1 MEQLYYNGKIF
12 TAQHEDSFVNA
23 FRVVDGKFSW
33 VGNLQNPPEEEGAI
47 NLEGRTVI
55 PGLIDA
61 HTHPSYVAGTIDAV
75 PCTIPKVHSISEMI
89 EALKRHPNAG
99 KGPDE
104 WIQGWGYDES
114 KLDEHRTPTRHDL
127 DLVSTTQPVYVLRSD
142 CHSGICNTR
151 ALELA
156 GITKDTPDPEG
167 GRFGRDPD
175 GSPNGVLTELAA
187 NAAVRSVMEKPN
199 FENAVRALANTNA
212 HYCERGYVAATDMMV
227 FFNPLNQLEV
237 FRAAEKA
244 GLDMQIS
251 LYFLWTG
258 GKDPYGMHDCT
269 PEERT
274 GRVKWAGI
282 KLFADGSIS
291 GKTAWVSTPYAG
303 SDDCGMCTL
312 DIETLQA
319 AYEYAK
325 RNRLQISIHVMGDRS
340 IQRIIDFFD
349 DKEPWLDGQVAN
361 VRLEHVTLLNKKQL
375 DQMNASKMNYG
386 LTTQII
392 FGFAEYD
399 GYEKALTP
407 EVFKLI
413 YPLKL
418 FSENMRALA
427 LSADAPAT
435 TWADP
440 DDVFVSLKAAI
451 TRRAYNGASI
461 NPDESIPVN
470 EALMLY
476 TKRAALL
483 CPYETPVGQIAR
495 GFEADFNV
503 LSEDLFTVAP
513 NEIDRVRIDAAYR
526 RGERVFEREAACE
539 AKEGCCCECEREA
552 AH

>member
-1 MEQLYYNGKIF
+1 MEQLYFNGKVF
-12 TAQHEDSFVNA
+12 TAQNENSFVNA
-23 FRVVDGKFSW
+23 FRIADGKFTW
-33 VGNLQNPPEEEGAI
+33 VGNLQNPSDEPGAI
-47 NLEGRTVI
+47 DLQGRTVI

-61 HTHPSYVAGTIDAV
+61 HTHPTYVAGTIDAV
-75 PCTIPKVHSISEMI
+75 PCTIPLVHSIPEMI
-89 EALKRHPNAG
+89 EALKKHPNAG
-99 KGPDE
+99 KGPED

-114 KLDEHRTPTRHDL
+114 KLEEHRTPTRHDL
-127 DLVSTTQPVYVLRSD
+127 DQVSTTQPVYVLRSD

-175 GSPNGVLTELAA
+175 GTPNGVLTELAA
-187 NAAVRSVMEKPN
+187 NAVVRSVMEKPN
-199 FENAVRALANTNA
+199 FENAVRALVNTRE
-212 HYCERGYVAATDMMV
+212 HYRERGYVAATDMMV
-227 FFNPLNQLEV
+227 FFHPLDQLEV
-237 FRAAEKA
+237 YRAAEKA
-244 GLDMQIS
+244 GLDMQLS

-258 GKDPYGMHDCT
+258 GKDPHGMPDCT
-269 PEERT
+269 EEQRT

-291 GKTAWVSTPYAG
+291 GKTAWVSEAYAG
-303 SDDCGMCTL
+303 SDDHGMCTL
-312 DIETLQA
+312 DVETLAA

-325 RNRLQISIHVMGDRS
+325 RNKLQIAIHVMGDKS

-349 DKEPWLDGQVAN
+349 DKEPWLEGPVAN

-375 DQMNASKMNYG
+375 DQMNASKMTYG

-407 EVFKLI
+407 EVFKQI
-413 YPLKL
+413 YPVKL

-483 CPYETPVGQIAR
+483 CPYEDPVGQIAR

-503 LSEDLFTVAP
+503 LSDDLFTVAP
-513 NEIDRVRIDAAYR
+513 NDIDQIRIDQAYM
-526 RGERVFEREAACE
+526 RGERVFDRLGSHEADFE
-539 AKEGCCCECEREA
+539 KEA